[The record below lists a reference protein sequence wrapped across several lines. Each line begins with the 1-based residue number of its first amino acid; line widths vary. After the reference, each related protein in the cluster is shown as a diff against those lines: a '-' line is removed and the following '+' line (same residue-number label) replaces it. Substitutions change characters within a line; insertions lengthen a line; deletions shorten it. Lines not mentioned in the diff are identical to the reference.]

1 MKVAL
6 DWTLTYGGHAWTF
19 AELTGAEVA
28 DLAVLLGDDWQSL
41 DPRSSPVALLAHVA
55 VHVATVEGR
64 DLAAVQGELKATP
77 ALQLVKALAP

>member
-1 MKVAL
+1 MNVKL

-28 DLAVLLGDDWQSL
+28 DLALLLGDDWQAL
-41 DPRSSPVALLAHVA
+41 DPRSTPVALLAHVA

-64 DLAAVQGELKATP
+64 RLADVQAEVKATP